1 MFLTALKSYVVTLQK
16 EMLAPS
22 FANESAAFLFLPVKN
37 IYSGSSK

>member
-16 EMLAPS
+16 EMLAAS
-22 FANESAAFLFLPVKN
+22 LSNESAALLFLPVKS